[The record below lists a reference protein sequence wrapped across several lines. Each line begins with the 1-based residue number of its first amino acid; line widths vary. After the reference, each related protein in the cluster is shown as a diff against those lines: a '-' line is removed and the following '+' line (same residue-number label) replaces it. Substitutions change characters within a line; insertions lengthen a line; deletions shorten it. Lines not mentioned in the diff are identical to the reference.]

1 MKKCFFCQHKTN
13 PTFREIDNLIKFTTS
28 RMKITAS
35 EKSFVCAKHQ
45 RHLAK
50 EIKYARFLALI
61 PYTSYQEE
69 KMRQVTA

>member
-1 MKKCFFCQHKTN
+1 MHKQE

-45 RHLAK
+45 RKLAK
-50 EIKYARFLALI
+50 EIKYARYLALI
-61 PYTSYQEE
+61 PYTSYQQE
-69 KMRQVTA
+69 KIRQVAS